1 MIRKLIY
8 ICSPDVT
15 LASIFCII
23 TSLIGLVGALLDSR
37 PILAAYA
44 ILLWPCGF
52 MLLAIG
58 YSSYKKEA
66 LSLDLKLNQAWSQF
80 YDDEARLR
88 LQDSLR
94 CCGYYSP
101 FRESTPSSRPGVSV
115 TWFPF
120 PFQTKRHSQS
130 SATPAPRSP
139 GARASCSASNAGS
152 SARPTAPRSAS
163 HRCTSSTF
171 SSQ

>member
-1 MIRKLIY
+1 M
-8 ICSPDVT
+8 T
-15 LASIFCII
+15 LASVLCIL

-44 ILLWPCGF
+44 VLLWPCGF

-58 YSSYKKEA
+58 YASYKKEA

-80 YDDEARLR
+80 YDDEGRLR

-101 FRESTPSSRPGVSV
+101 FRASLKSR
-115 TWFPF
+115 
-120 PFQTKRHSQS
+120 R
-130 SATPAPRSP
+130 
-139 GARASCSASNAGS
+139 
-152 SARPTAPRSAS
+152 
-163 HRCTSSTF
+163 
-171 SSQ
+171 

>member
-101 FRESTPSSRPGVSV
+101 FREPTP
-115 TWFPF
+115 
-120 PFQTKRHSQS
+120 
-130 SATPAPRSP
+130 PAV
-139 GARASCSASNAGS
+139 RAYL
-152 SARPTAPRSAS
+152 
-163 HRCTSSTF
+163 
-171 SSQ
+171 